1 MMRKERDLDKAQ
13 VVYTSGDKSFEL
25 QVAEDRHKEWYAE
38 NQELL
43 DRDSARLRA
52 ATADTHKLTEQV
64 EKLKMGVGKR
74 ANQSK
79 TKERAGDAK
88 RIKDLERQVKEMVKT
103 IRQRNPNSLP
113 ALSAANAPAVEED
126 GGAKSS
132 PPTQTRTLLERHI
145 QRLEVELESHDDE
158 VKCSLRAM
166 EQQYEQIKL
175 QDEQQISDLEQ
186 QFTQKH
192 PVQTWSPGVWQ
203 AQVCSLQQ
211 ELELLKENH
220 QSRGRILQAE
230 VHSLQEHVQELSA
243 KTHSVQDLSAKTHS
257 VQELSAKTHSV
268 QELSRTVE
276 RLQRER
282 KTMLCGP
289 GPRSEGCVGP
299 GEARRQAARS
309 KGPMVVATPGERGGT
324 VGETATFPPT
334 QDEKDYQPTAFSGS
348 HISGVLQESEGL
360 RLRLELFLGTRSEA
374 AISVGAL
381 SAVQQHSAEQV
392 SSLRA
397 NHQRELEN
405 LLTGH
410 ALAHSSSKVAELTNQ
425 VTTQEVKH
433 LRDHVKELQGTKDA
447 LAVSKLREDT
457 LQNQVLVIP
466 ITFIVPSH
474 IHNFINTLVLE
485 VSLQGNICSYYGS
498 PLDSAKAAA
507 TLPGVQQN

>member
-230 VHSLQEHVQELSA
+230 VHSLQEQL
-243 KTHSVQDLSAKTHS
+243 TQ
-257 VQELSAKTHSV
+257 
-268 QELSRTVE
+268 
-276 RLQRER
+276 
-282 KTMLCGP
+282 
-289 GPRSEGCVGP
+289 
-299 GEARRQAARS
+299 QAQ
-309 KGPMVVATPGERGGT
+309 GT
-324 VGETATFPPT
+324 A
-334 QDEKDYQPTAFSGS
+334 AFSRA
-348 HISGVLQESEGL
+348 GVLS
-360 RLRLELFLGTRSEA
+360 
-374 AISVGAL
+374 
-381 SAVQQHSAEQV
+381 
-392 SSLRA
+392 
-397 NHQRELEN
+397 
-405 LLTGH
+405 
-410 ALAHSSSKVAELTNQ
+410 
-425 VTTQEVKH
+425 
-433 LRDHVKELQGTKDA
+433 QG
-447 LAVSKLREDT
+447 
-457 LQNQVLVIP
+457 
-466 ITFIVPSH
+466 
-474 IHNFINTLVLE
+474 
-485 VSLQGNICSYYGS
+485 
-498 PLDSAKAAA
+498 
-507 TLPGVQQN
+507 